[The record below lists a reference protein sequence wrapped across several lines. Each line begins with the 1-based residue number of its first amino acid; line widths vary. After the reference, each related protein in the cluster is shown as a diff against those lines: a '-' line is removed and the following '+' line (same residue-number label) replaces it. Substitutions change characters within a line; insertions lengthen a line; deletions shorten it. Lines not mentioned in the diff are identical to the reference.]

1 MESDGEA
8 AGYRRATEDLLQ
20 QLDWCIGYL
29 HRIRKTKIA
38 NVLAK
43 NRSHIRREILKQP
56 EEPVPSEATAE

>member
-8 AGYRRATEDLLQ
+8 ARYRRATEDLLQ

-29 HRIRKTKIA
+29 HGIRKTKIA

-43 NRSHIRREILKQP
+43 NRSHIRSEILKQP
-56 EEPVPSEATAE
+56 EEPVPSAATAE